1 MEKTTNIRP
10 TYVEVNLDNLAH
22 NYTEIRRIV
31 RKETEIMP
39 VIKANGY
46 GHGAIELAKLY
57 TTLGVNR
64 LAVSLLNEAIELR
77 RAGIDK
83 PILILNFT
91 PDYQMIEVAAN
102 DLTQAIY
109 RYEDAV
115 ALSEAAKEMD
125 KKLKI
130 HIKLDTG
137 MSRIGFLPSEDSLD
151 NILKISQLP
160 NLEIE
165 GIFTHFA
172 KSDEADKS
180 FTRLQFDRFMRMVEA
195 LENKGLVIPLKHISN
210 SSAIIDLP
218 EYNLDIVRP
227 GIILYGYY
235 PSDEVKKERIDIKP
249 AMTLRTVIS
258 NIKTLP
264 AETGISY
271 NHVYTTPA
279 EARIATVPIGYADGY
294 PRTLT
299 GKGQVFVAG
308 RRVTI
313 EPRICMDQM
322 MFDATGLGDVKVGD
336 EVIYFGYGNKD
347 WPSVDEVA
355 KTFGTINYEIICM
368 MGRRLPRVYIKDG
381 RVIKTLDYL
390 LD

>member
-1 MEKTTNIRP
+1 MDRIINTRP
-10 TYVEVNLDNLAH
+10 TYVEVNLDNLVH

-46 GHGAIELAKLY
+46 GHGAVELAKLY

-115 ALSEAAKEMD
+115 ALSEAAAEMD
-125 KKLKI
+125 KNLKI

-137 MSRIGFLPSEDSLD
+137 MSRIGFLPSEDSVE

-180 FTRLQFDRFMRMVEA
+180 FTRLQFDRFMKMVET
-195 LENKGLVIPLKHISN
+195 LENKGLIIPLKHISN

-249 AMTLRTVIS
+249 AMTLRTIIS

-308 RRVTI
+308 KRVTI
-313 EPRICMDQM
+313 KPRICMDQM
-322 MFDATGLGDVKVGD
+322 MFDATGLGDVKIGD

-368 MGRRLPRVYIKDG
+368 MGRRLPRVYLKDG
-381 RVIKTLDYL
+381 SVFKTLDYL

>member
-1 MEKTTNIRP
+1 MITNTRP

-22 NYTEIRRIV
+22 NYSEIRRIV
-31 RKETEIMP
+31 RKETQVMP

-46 GHGAIELAKLY
+46 GHGAVELAKLY
-57 TTLGVNR
+57 SSLGVNR
-64 LAVSLLNEAIELR
+64 FAVSLLNEAIELR

-83 PILILNFT
+83 PILVLNFT
-91 PDYQMIEVAAN
+91 PDFQMSDVAAN

-115 ALSEAAKEMD
+115 ALSEAAAAMD

-137 MSRIGFLPSEDSLD
+137 MSRIGFLPSDDSIE
-151 NILKISQLP
+151 NVLKISQLP

-180 FTRLQFDRFMRMVEA
+180 FTRLQFDRFMRMVESI
-195 LENKGLVIPLKHISN
+195 EEKGLTIPLKHVSN
-210 SSAIIDLP
+210 SAAIIDLP

-235 PSDEVKKERIDIKP
+235 PSDDVKKERIDLRP
-249 AMTLRTVIS
+249 AMTLRTIVS

-264 AETGISY
+264 ADTGISY
-271 NHVYTTPA
+271 NHVYRTPA

-299 GKGQVFVAG
+299 GKGQVYIAG
-308 RRVTI
+308 KRVTI
-313 EPRICMDQM
+313 NPRICMDQM
-322 MFDATGLGDVKVGD
+322 MFDVTGLRDVNVGD

-355 KTFGTINYEIICM
+355 KTFGTINYEIVCM
-368 MGRRLPRVYIKDG
+368 MGRRLPRVYLKG
-381 RVIKTLDYL
+381 GKVVRTLDYL

>member
-137 MSRIGFLPSEDSLD
+137 MSRIGFLSSEDSLD

-336 EVIYFGYGNKD
+336 EVIYFGYGDKD

>member
-1 MEKTTNIRP
+1 MERVTNTRP
-10 TYVEVNLDNLAH
+10 TYVEVNLDNLVH
-22 NYTEIRRIV
+22 NYSEIRRIV

-46 GHGAIELAKLY
+46 GHGAVELAKLY

-115 ALSEAAKEMD
+115 ALSEAAAEMG

-137 MSRIGFLPSEDSLD
+137 MSRIGFLPSEESVE
-151 NILKISQLP
+151 NILKISQIP

-165 GIFTHFA
+165 GISTHFA
-172 KSDEADKS
+172 KSDEADKT
-180 FTRLQFDRFMRMVEA
+180 FTRLQFDRFMKMVET
-195 LENKGLVIPLKHISN
+195 LENRGLTIPLKHISN

-235 PSDEVKKERIDIKP
+235 PSDEVNKEKVDIRP
-249 AMTLRTVIS
+249 AMTLRTVVS

-271 NHVYTTPA
+271 NHVYTTPV
-279 EARIATVPIGYADGY
+279 EANIATVPIGYADGY

-308 RRVTI
+308 KRVTI
-313 EPRICMDQM
+313 KPRICMDQM

-336 EVIYFGYGNKD
+336 EVIYFGYGNKN

-368 MGRRLPRVYIKDG
+368 MGRRLPRVYLKG
-381 RVIKTLDYL
+381 GNVVKTLDYL
-390 LD
+390 LG

>member
-1 MEKTTNIRP
+1 MITNTRP

-22 NYTEIRRIV
+22 NYSEIRRIV
-31 RKETEIMP
+31 RKETQVMP

-46 GHGAIELAKLY
+46 GHGAVELAKLY
-57 TTLGVNR
+57 SSLGVNR
-64 LAVSLLNEAIELR
+64 FAVSLLNEAIELR

-83 PILILNFT
+83 PILVLNFT
-91 PDYQMIEVAAN
+91 PEYQMSDVAAN

-115 ALSEAAKEMD
+115 ALSEAAAAMD

-137 MSRIGFLPSEDSLD
+137 MSRIGFLPSDDSIE
-151 NILKISQLP
+151 NVLKISQLP

-180 FTRLQFDRFMRMVEA
+180 FTRLQFDRFMRMVESIQ
-195 LENKGLVIPLKHISN
+195 EKGLNIPLKHVSN
-210 SSAIIDLP
+210 SAAIIDLP

-235 PSDEVKKERIDIKP
+235 PSDDVKKERIDLRP
-249 AMTLRTVIS
+249 AMTLRTIVS

-264 AETGISY
+264 VDTGISY
-271 NHVYTTPA
+271 NHVYRTPA

-299 GKGQVFVAG
+299 GKGQVYIAG
-308 RRVTI
+308 KRVTI
-313 EPRICMDQM
+313 NPRICMDQM
-322 MFDATGLGDVKVGD
+322 MFDVTGLRDVNVGD

-355 KTFGTINYEIICM
+355 KTFGTINYEIVCM
-368 MGRRLPRVYIKDG
+368 MGRRLPRVYLKDG
-381 RVIKTLDYL
+381 KVVRTLDYL

>member
-151 NILKISQLP
+151 NIFKISQLP

-336 EVIYFGYGNKD
+336 EVIYFGYRNKD

-381 RVIKTLDYL
+381 RIIKTLDYL

>member
-1 MEKTTNIRP
+1 MITNTRP

-22 NYTEIRRIV
+22 NYSEIRRIV
-31 RKETEIMP
+31 RKETQVMP

-46 GHGAIELAKLY
+46 GHGAVELAKLY
-57 TTLGVNR
+57 SSLGVNR
-64 LAVSLLNEAIELR
+64 FAVSLLNEAIELR

-83 PILILNFT
+83 PILVLNFT
-91 PDYQMIEVAAN
+91 PEYQMSDVAAN

-115 ALSEAAKEMD
+115 ALSEAAAAMD

-137 MSRIGFLPSEDSLD
+137 MSRIGFLPSDDSIE
-151 NILKISQLP
+151 NVLKIGQLP

-180 FTRLQFDRFMRMVEA
+180 FTRLQFDRFMRMVESI
-195 LENKGLVIPLKHISN
+195 EEKGLTIPLKHVSN
-210 SSAIIDLP
+210 SAAIIDLP

-235 PSDEVKKERIDIKP
+235 PSDDVKKERIDLRP
-249 AMTLRTVIS
+249 AMTLRTIVS

-264 AETGISY
+264 ADTGISY
-271 NHVYTTPA
+271 NHVYRTPA

-299 GKGQVFVAG
+299 GKGQVYIAG
-308 RRVTI
+308 KRVTI
-313 EPRICMDQM
+313 NPRICMDQM
-322 MFDATGLGDVKVGD
+322 MFDVTGLRDVNVGD
-336 EVIYFGYGNKD
+336 EVIYFGYGNRD
-347 WPSVDEVA
+347 WPSVDEIA
-355 KTFGTINYEIICM
+355 KTFGTINYEIVCM
-368 MGRRLPRVYIKDG
+368 MGRRLPRVYLKG
-381 RVIKTLDYL
+381 GKVVRTLDYL

>member
-1 MEKTTNIRP
+1 MERTTNIRP

-57 TTLGVNR
+57 TALGVNR

-91 PDYQMIEVAAN
+91 PGYQMIDVAAN

-115 ALSEAAKEMD
+115 ALSEAALEMD

-137 MSRIGFLPSEDSLD
+137 MSRIGFLPSEDAID

-172 KSDEADKS
+172 KSDESDKS
-180 FTRLQFDRFMRMVEA
+180 FTRLQFDRFMRMIEA
-195 LENKGLVIPLKHISN
+195 LENKGLFIPLKHISN

-235 PSDEVKKERIDIKP
+235 PS
-249 AMTLRTVIS
+249 
-258 NIKTLP
+258 
-264 AETGISY
+264 
-271 NHVYTTPA
+271 PA

-299 GKGQVFVAG
+299 GRGQVFVAG
-308 RRVTI
+308 KRVTI

>member
-1 MEKTTNIRP
+1 MITNTRP

-22 NYTEIRRIV
+22 NYSEIRRIV
-31 RKETEIMP
+31 RKETQVMP

-46 GHGAIELAKLY
+46 GHGAVELAKLY
-57 TTLGVNR
+57 SSLGVNR
-64 LAVSLLNEAIELR
+64 FAVSLLNEAIELR

-83 PILILNFT
+83 PILVLNFT
-91 PDYQMIEVAAN
+91 PYFQMSDVAAN

-115 ALSEAAKEMD
+115 ALSEAAAAMD

-137 MSRIGFLPSEDSLD
+137 MSRIGFLPSDDSIE
-151 NILKISQLP
+151 NVLKIGQLP

-180 FTRLQFDRFMRMVEA
+180 FTRLQFDRFMRMVESI
-195 LENKGLVIPLKHISN
+195 EEKGLTIPLKHVSN
-210 SSAIIDLP
+210 SAAIIDLP

-227 GIILYGYY
+227 GIILYGYF
-235 PSDEVKKERIDIKP
+235 PSDDVKKERIDLRP
-249 AMTLRTVIS
+249 AMTLRTIVS

-264 AETGISY
+264 ADTGISY
-271 NHVYTTPA
+271 NHVYRTPA

-299 GKGQVFVAG
+299 GKGQVYIAG
-308 RRVTI
+308 KRVTI
-313 EPRICMDQM
+313 NPRICMDQM
-322 MFDATGLGDVKVGD
+322 MFDVTGLRDVNVGD
-336 EVIYFGYGNKD
+336 EVIYFGYGNRD

-355 KTFGTINYEIICM
+355 KTFGTINYEIVCM
-368 MGRRLPRVYIKDG
+368 MGRRLPRVYLKG
-381 RVIKTLDYL
+381 GKVVRTLDYL

>member
-1 MEKTTNIRP
+1 MITNTRP

-22 NYTEIRRIV
+22 NYSEIRRIV
-31 RKETEIMP
+31 RKETQVMP

-46 GHGAIELAKLY
+46 GHGAVELAKLY
-57 TTLGVNR
+57 SSLGVNR
-64 LAVSLLNEAIELR
+64 FAVSLLNEAIELR

-83 PILILNFT
+83 PILVLNFT
-91 PDYQMIEVAAN
+91 PYFQMSDVAAN

-115 ALSEAAKEMD
+115 ALSEAAAAMD

-137 MSRIGFLPSEDSLD
+137 MSRIGFLPSDDSIE
-151 NILKISQLP
+151 NVLKIGQLP

-180 FTRLQFDRFMRMVEA
+180 FTRLQFDRFMRMVESI
-195 LENKGLVIPLKHISN
+195 EEKGLTIPLKHVSN
-210 SSAIIDLP
+210 SAAIIDLP

-235 PSDEVKKERIDIKP
+235 PSDDVKKERIDLRP
-249 AMTLRTVIS
+249 AMTLRTIVS

-264 AETGISY
+264 ADTGISY
-271 NHVYTTPA
+271 NHVYRTPA

-299 GKGQVFVAG
+299 GKGQVYIAG
-308 RRVTI
+308 KRVTI
-313 EPRICMDQM
+313 NPRICMDQM
-322 MFDATGLGDVKVGD
+322 MFDVTGLRDVNVGD
-336 EVIYFGYGNKD
+336 EVIYFGYGNRD

-355 KTFGTINYEIICM
+355 KTFGTINYEIVCM
-368 MGRRLPRVYIKDG
+368 MGRRLPRVYLKG
-381 RVIKTLDYL
+381 GKVVRTLDYL

>member
-151 NILKISQLP
+151 NILNISQLP

-336 EVIYFGYGNKD
+336 EVIYFGYRNKD

-381 RVIKTLDYL
+381 RIIKTLDYL

>member
-1 MEKTTNIRP
+1 MITNTRP

-22 NYTEIRRIV
+22 NYSEIRRIV
-31 RKETEIMP
+31 RKETQVMP

-46 GHGAIELAKLY
+46 GHGAVELAKLY
-57 TTLGVNR
+57 SSLGVNR
-64 LAVSLLNEAIELR
+64 FAVSLLNEAIELR

-83 PILILNFT
+83 PILVLNFT
-91 PDYQMIEVAAN
+91 PDFQMSDVAAN

-115 ALSEAAKEMD
+115 ALSEAAAAMD

-137 MSRIGFLPSEDSLD
+137 MSRIGFLPSDDSIE
-151 NILKISQLP
+151 NVMKISQLP

-180 FTRLQFDRFMRMVEA
+180 FTRLQFDRFMRMVESIQ
-195 LENKGLVIPLKHISN
+195 EKGLTIPLKHVSN
-210 SSAIIDLP
+210 SAAIIDLP

-235 PSDEVKKERIDIKP
+235 PSDDVKKERIDLRP
-249 AMTLRTVIS
+249 AMTLRTIVS

-264 AETGISY
+264 ADTGISY
-271 NHVYTTPA
+271 NHVYRTPA

-299 GKGQVFVAG
+299 GKGQVYIAG
-308 RRVTI
+308 KRVTI
-313 EPRICMDQM
+313 NPRICMDQM
-322 MFDATGLGDVKVGD
+322 MFDVTGLRDVNVGD
-336 EVIYFGYGNKD
+336 EVIYFGYGNRD

-355 KTFGTINYEIICM
+355 KTFGTINYEIVCM
-368 MGRRLPRVYIKDG
+368 MGRRLPRVYLKG
-381 RVIKTLDYL
+381 GKVVRTLDYL

>member
-1 MEKTTNIRP
+1 MITNTRP

-22 NYTEIRRIV
+22 NYSEIRRIV
-31 RKETEIMP
+31 RKETQVMP

-46 GHGAIELAKLY
+46 GHGAVELAKLY
-57 TTLGVNR
+57 SSLGVNR
-64 LAVSLLNEAIELR
+64 FAVSLLNEAIELR

-83 PILILNFT
+83 PILVLNFT
-91 PDYQMIEVAAN
+91 PDFQMSDVAAN

-115 ALSEAAKEMD
+115 ALSEAAAAMD

-137 MSRIGFLPSEDSLD
+137 MSRIGFLPSDDSIE
-151 NILKISQLP
+151 NVLKISQLP

-180 FTRLQFDRFMRMVEA
+180 FTRLQFDRFMRMVESI
-195 LENKGLVIPLKHISN
+195 EEKGLTIPLKHVSN
-210 SSAIIDLP
+210 SAAIIDLP

-235 PSDEVKKERIDIKP
+235 PSDDVKKERIDLRP
-249 AMTLRTVIS
+249 AMTLRTIVS

-264 AETGISY
+264 ADTGISY
-271 NHVYTTPA
+271 NHVYRTPA

-299 GKGQVFVAG
+299 GKGQVYIAG
-308 RRVTI
+308 KRVTI
-313 EPRICMDQM
+313 NPRICMDQM
-322 MFDATGLGDVKVGD
+322 MFDVTGLRDVNVGD
-336 EVIYFGYGNKD
+336 EVIYFGYGNRD

-355 KTFGTINYEIICM
+355 KTFGTINYEIVCM
-368 MGRRLPRVYIKDG
+368 MGRRLPRVYLKDG
-381 RVIKTLDYL
+381 KVVRTLDYL

>member
-1 MEKTTNIRP
+1 MITNTRP

-22 NYTEIRRIV
+22 NYSEIRRIV
-31 RKETEIMP
+31 RKETQVMP

-46 GHGAIELAKLY
+46 GHGAVELAKLY
-57 TTLGVNR
+57 SSLGVNR
-64 LAVSLLNEAIELR
+64 FAVSLLNEAIELR

-83 PILILNFT
+83 PILVLNFT
-91 PDYQMIEVAAN
+91 PDFQMSDVAAN

-115 ALSEAAKEMD
+115 ALSEAAAAMD

-137 MSRIGFLPSEDSLD
+137 MSRIGFLPSDDSIE
-151 NILKISQLP
+151 NVLKISQLP

-180 FTRLQFDRFMRMVEA
+180 FTRLQFDRFMRMVESI
-195 LENKGLVIPLKHISN
+195 EEKGLTIPLKHVSN
-210 SSAIIDLP
+210 SAAIIDLP

-235 PSDEVKKERIDIKP
+235 PSDDVKKERIDLRP
-249 AMTLRTVIS
+249 AMTLRTIVS

-264 AETGISY
+264 ADTGISY
-271 NHVYTTPA
+271 NHVYRTPA

-299 GKGQVFVAG
+299 GKGQVYIAG
-308 RRVTI
+308 KRVTI
-313 EPRICMDQM
+313 NPRICMDQM
-322 MFDATGLGDVKVGD
+322 MFDVTGLRDVNVGD
-336 EVIYFGYGNKD
+336 EVIYFGYGNRD

-355 KTFGTINYEIICM
+355 KTFGTINYEIVCM
-368 MGRRLPRVYIKDG
+368 MGRRLPRVYLKG
-381 RVIKTLDYL
+381 GKVVRTLDYL

>member
-336 EVIYFGYGNKD
+336 EAIYFGYRNKD

>member
-1 MEKTTNIRP
+1 MERTTNIRP

-57 TTLGVNR
+57 TALGVNR

-91 PDYQMIEVAAN
+91 PGYQMIDVAAN

-115 ALSEAAKEMD
+115 ALSEAALEMD

-137 MSRIGFLPSEDSLD
+137 MSRIGFLPSEDAID

-172 KSDEADKS
+172 KSDESDKS
-180 FTRLQFDRFMRMVEA
+180 FTRLQFDRFMRMIEA
-195 LENKGLVIPLKHISN
+195 LENKGLFIPLKHISN

-227 GIILYGYY
+227 GTILYGYY
-235 PSDEVKKERIDIKP
+235 PSDEVNKERIELRP
-249 AMTLRTVIS
+249 AMTLRTVVS

-264 AETGISY
+264 AGTGISY
-271 NHVYTTPA
+271 NHVYSTPA

-299 GKGQVFVAG
+299 GRGQVFVAG
-308 RRVTI
+308 KRVTI

>member
-1 MEKTTNIRP
+1 MITNTRP

-22 NYTEIRRIV
+22 NYSEIRRIV
-31 RKETEIMP
+31 RKETQVMP

-46 GHGAIELAKLY
+46 GHGAVELAKLY
-57 TTLGVNR
+57 SSLGVNR
-64 LAVSLLNEAIELR
+64 FAVSLLNEAIELR

-83 PILILNFT
+83 PILVLNFT
-91 PDYQMIEVAAN
+91 PDFQMSDVAAN

-115 ALSEAAKEMD
+115 ALSEAAAAMD

-137 MSRIGFLPSEDSLD
+137 MSRIGFLPSDDSIE
-151 NILKISQLP
+151 NVLKISQLP

-180 FTRLQFDRFMRMVEA
+180 FTRLQFDRFMRMVESI
-195 LENKGLVIPLKHISN
+195 EEKGLNIPLKHVSN
-210 SSAIIDLP
+210 SAAIIDLP

-235 PSDEVKKERIDIKP
+235 PSDDVKKERIDLRP
-249 AMTLRTVIS
+249 AMTLRTIVS

-264 AETGISY
+264 ADTGISY
-271 NHVYTTPA
+271 NHVYRTPA

-299 GKGQVFVAG
+299 GKGQVYIAG
-308 RRVTI
+308 KRVTI
-313 EPRICMDQM
+313 NPRICMDQM
-322 MFDATGLGDVKVGD
+322 MFDVTGLRDVNVGD
-336 EVIYFGYGNKD
+336 EVIYFGYGNRD

-355 KTFGTINYEIICM
+355 KTFGTINYEIVCM
-368 MGRRLPRVYIKDG
+368 MGRRLPRVYLKDG
-381 RVIKTLDYL
+381 KVVRTLDYL

>member
-1 MEKTTNIRP
+1 MERRINTRP
-10 TYVEVNLDNLAH
+10 TYVEVSLDNLVH
-22 NYTEIRRIV
+22 NYSEIRRIV

-46 GHGAIELAKLY
+46 GHGSVELAKLY
-57 TTLGVNR
+57 TNLGVNR

-115 ALSEAAKEMD
+115 VLSEAAAEMD

-137 MSRIGFLPSEDSLD
+137 MSRIGFLPSEDSVE

-180 FTRLQFDRFMRMVEA
+180 FTRLQFDRFMKMVET
-195 LENKGLVIPLKHISN
+195 LENKGLVIPLKHVSN

-249 AMTLRTVIS
+249 AMTLRTIVS

-271 NHVYTTPA
+271 NHVYTTPV
-279 EARIATVPIGYADGY
+279 ESKIATVPIGYADGY

-308 RRVTI
+308 KRVTI
-313 EPRICMDQM
+313 KPRICMDQM
-322 MFDATGLGDVKVGD
+322 MFDATGLGEVKIGD
-336 EVIYFGYGNKD
+336 EVIYFGYGNKE

-368 MGRRLPRVYIKDG
+368 MGRRLPRVYLKDG
-381 RVIKTLDYL
+381 SVFKTLDYL

>member
-77 RAGIDK
+77 RTGIDK

-249 AMTLRTVIS
+249 AMTLRTVVS

>member
-125 KKLKI
+125 KKLNI

>member
-1 MEKTTNIRP
+1 MEKPTNIRP

-77 RAGIDK
+77 RTGIDK

-249 AMTLRTVIS
+249 AMTLRTVVS